1 MSEVTL
7 LITTSPTPAGAAK
20 KDIPEAKLASLAT
33 TRQLVGEDA
42 PDSGYFRSLERIGIE
57 LNEPQLQAV
66 RHGDGPLLTLAGA
79 GAGKT
84 TMLVCRT
91 GYMLSVRRI
100 PPGRMLLLTFSSKAA
115 AEMRERIAAL
125 PGMTGRET
133 AQLYARTFH
142 SFFLQLIR
150 RQGVEQDIFSST
162 QRQHIVLKQIMREL
176 GIQGP
181 YQPETLLSL
190 LSSYKLNML
199 TVAAMPGNTAGEKD
213 MKQILLRY
221 EQWKQDN
228 GQMDFDDV
236 LLVAHRMLKDD
247 PGLLRSLQDRFHYVM
262 VDEFQDTNELQYE
275 LVRMLAAPRRNLMVV
290 GDDDQTIYSF
300 NGAKSEFL
308 LEFEQLYP
316 DAAVVTLDIN
326 YRSTAVIVGLG
337 NEIIRHNVRRR
348 TKTLQA
354 TRQGTGQPQYIRPA
368 TSDEEAQHIVGY
380 IKREVDDGRRSY
392 GDFAILYRA
401 ASNSRAMLEQLMLQD
416 IPHIEYG
423 DGILLYDHGLVKPI
437 VDYLRLSQDRR
448 NFQAMESIMPS
459 LYLNRERAMAHIR
472 AHDQIRPKKGPLIYL
487 RSLPGLRDFQREKI
501 KERLALIRS
510 LKIMKP
516 EQAIAYIRRQFY
528 DAYIEANENHKMTQH
543 KELQKE
549 LLDEL
554 ETSAKRF
561 GTISELLA
569 FIDQVKLKSSTDAAG
584 KSQEQ
589 GDRIALMTIHRAKGL
604 EFPVVLL
611 IGACE
616 GSLPHSSAL
625 EADRMKDIYT
635 KESGMQKLQIAL
647 EEERRLAYVAVTRAR
662 EELLISSPSL
672 YRGRKAAVSRFVLAP
687 FESGEV
693 QRGKTMVAVP
703 AWFCTGKPCK
713 AWTRIS
719 EVEHALEAKECPLC
733 QAPMAKGSR
742 EVPV

>member
-1 MSEVTL
+1 MTDATL
-7 LITTSPTPAGAAK
+7 KITVSRTPSGAAK
-20 KDIPEAKLASLAT
+20 NEIPEAKLASLAT
-33 TRQLVGEDA
+33 TRQLVSAEDSDA
-42 PDSGYFRSLERIGIE
+42 GYFRNLERIGIE
-57 LNEPQLQAV
+57 LNAPQLQAV
-66 RHGDGPLLTLAGA
+66 RHSEGPLLTLAGA

-84 TMLVCRT
+84 TMLICRT
-91 GYMLSVRRI
+91 GYMLFVRRI

-125 PGMTGRET
+125 PGVTGRET
-133 AQLYARTFH
+133 AQLHARTFH

-162 QRQHIVLKQIMREL
+162 QRQHILLKQIMREL

-181 YQPETLLSL
+181 YQPETLISL

-199 TVAAMPGNTAGEKD
+199 TVSDMPETTAGEQD
-213 MKQILLRY
+213 MKRILLRY

-228 GQMDFDDV
+228 GQIDFDDV
-236 LLVAHRMLKDD
+236 LLIAHRMLKDN

-275 LVRMLAAPRRNLMVV
+275 LVRMLAEPRRNLMVV

-300 NGAKSEFL
+300 NGAKSEFI
-308 LEFEQLYP
+308 LEFEKLYP
-316 DAAVVTLDIN
+316 GAAVVTLDIN

-337 NEIIRHNVRRR
+337 NEMIRHNVRRR
-348 TKTLQA
+348 AKTLQA
-354 TRQGTGQPQYIRPA
+354 TRQGPKQPQYIRPV
-368 TSDEEAQHIVGY
+368 TSDEEAQHIARY
-380 IKREVDDGRRSY
+380 IAQEVAEGRRSY

-401 ASNSRAMLEQLMLQD
+401 ASNSRALLEQLMLQD

-423 DGILLYDHGLVKPI
+423 EGVLLYDHGLVKPV

-448 NFQAMESIMPS
+448 DFQAMESIMPS
-459 LYLNRERAMAHIR
+459 LYLNRERAMAHVR
-472 AHDQIRPKKGPLIYL
+472 AHDQARPKKGPLIYL
-487 RSLPGLRDFQREKI
+487 ESLPGLRDFQQEKI
-501 KERLALIRS
+501 KERLALIRL
-510 LKIMKP
+510 LKPMRP

-528 DAYIEANENHKMTQH
+528 DAYIETNENHKMTQH
-543 KELQKE
+543 KELQRE

-561 GTISELLA
+561 GTIPELLD
-569 FIDQVKLKSSTDAAG
+569 FIGQVKLKSSKDAAG

-589 GDRIALMTIHRAKGL
+589 GDRIALMTIHRSKGL
-604 EFPVVLL
+604 EFPVVML

-635 KESGMQKLQIAL
+635 KESGLQKLQSAL

-672 YRGRKAAVSRFVLAP
+672 YRGKKAPVSRFVLAP
-687 FESGEV
+687 FQSGEA
-693 QRGKTMVAVP
+693 QAGKQVVTVP
-703 AWFCTGKPCK
+703 AWLCTRKPCK
-713 AWTRIS
+713 AWTRIG
-719 EVEHALEAKECPLC
+719 EAEEALEAKECPLC

-742 EVPV
+742 EVPA